1 MARRRIYSV
10 EDLRG
15 LSEAEREERAQALR
29 AIRRARDDFT
39 PVEDAA
45 DELGVDMDSV
55 RRWAEEALE
64 PIRPG
69 VTFPSETDRIVRFH
83 PLAVDGEVDLVAV
96 EGPEELEQAADILDV
111 QYRWVEGRATRDE
124 VRNLPATFKGQTVVR
139 DPAELDAMARA
150 GEFNLEEKY
159 REILG

>member
-1 MARRRIYSV
+1 MARRRISSL
-10 EDLRG
+10 EGLRR
-15 LSEAEREERAQALR
+15 LTEAEREERAQALR
-29 AIRRARDDFT
+29 AIRRARDDFI

-45 DELGVDMDSV
+45 AELGVDMETV
-55 RRWAEEALE
+55 RRWAAEALE

-96 EGPEELEQAADILDV
+96 QGPEEQEQAADIFDV

-124 VRNLPATFKGQTVVR
+124 LRNLPATFKGKTVVR
-139 DPAELDAMARA
+139 DPAELDALARA
-150 GEFNLEEKY
+150 GEFDLEEKY